1 MYNKSCLFYIV
12 TAMLISVVIPQ
23 VILICVKLNGSD
35 ISWAWVLSPI
45 WIALLLL
52 YGVPVLFSIV
62 NKLIKFIKNVKNK

>member
-23 VILICVKLNGSD
+23 VILLCVKFNEGN
-35 ISWAWVLSPI
+35 ISWFWVLSPI

>member
-23 VILICVKLNGSD
+23 VILLCVKFNEGN
-35 ISWAWVLSPI
+35 ISWFWVLSHI